1 MKPLSYTRVREI
13 LLSAIFE
20 ICIDSSKHALHSL
33 KSGGTTTAANNK
45 VAGRLLKVH
54 GRRASETAKD
64 GYIEN
69 SIEQKILATMNLG
82 L

>member
-1 MKPLSYTRVREI
+1 
-13 LLSAIFE
+13 
-20 ICIDSSKHALHSL
+20 L